1 MRLLC
6 YNYFFAKNVCY
17 FIFSPIAGNYIF
29 RFSSS
34 GCYFVR
40 FYVYSKSASC
50 LQPHKPLGLSWW
62 YFGARWSFF
71 YIRWGWNAFFFFFP
85 FFWYVWFLFSKM
97 ELLLFSLARK
107 WLFFFLFSCMCDS
120 CSVNGDEFMHYA
132 QAVSLMEYGRKNL
145 LYFNYL
151 WLFCCTTSPCSMLVA
166 PRIFT

>member
-1 MRLLC
+1 MSFVFLLLAAILWDFMYTVSRLHACNRISRLDWVDDISVQDG
-6 YNYFFAKNVCY
+6 AS
-17 FIFSPIAGNYIF
+17 FIFAG
-29 RFSSS
+29 
-34 GCYFVR
+34 
-40 FYVYSKSASC
+40 AET
-50 LQPHKPLGLSWW
+50 P
-62 YFGARWSFF
+62 
-71 YIRWGWNAFFFFFP
+71 FFFS

-120 CSVNGDEFMHYA
+120 CSVYGDEFMHYA